1 MKMKQKKPSVIPPTA
16 PAAQPLSYQYHDF
29 LLDRQPELLDALR
42 RDATAGRANA
52 QYLMGMM
59 YAEGH
64 HLPQDTELAL
74 HWLERAAKQGH
85 LDAQLDLGLLCLESG
100 DAEGG
105 RQWLII
111 AGAGGSVQAQYQLF
125 RYYFEGQYGAPDYS
139 QAMEWLEWAAQGG
152 VVEAQDALG
161 SLYLYGENV
170 PEDRKKARYWLRKA
184 AAKSLPQAQYHLGL
198 LYLSEPAPTTRQR
211 NSGLQWLGKA
221 ARANFAQAQFMLGVY
236 LLQGNASKADIV
248 EARFWLEQATMRGIT
263 DAAEYLQKWEA
274 SSAAKKT
281 E

>member
-16 PAAQPLSYQYHDF
+16 PAVQPLSYQYHDF

-111 AGAGGSVQAQYQLF
+111 AGADAI
-125 RYYFEGQYGAPDYS
+125 P
-139 QAMEWLEWAAQGG
+139 
-152 VVEAQDALG
+152 VV
-161 SLYLYGENV
+161 SL
-170 PEDRKKARYWLRKA
+170 
-184 AAKSLPQAQYHLGL
+184 L
-198 LYLSEPAPTTRQR
+198 L
-211 NSGLQWLGKA
+211 
-221 ARANFAQAQFMLGVY
+221 
-236 LLQGNASKADIV
+236 
-248 EARFWLEQATMRGIT
+248 
-263 DAAEYLQKWEA
+263 
-274 SSAAKKT
+274 
-281 E
+281 

>member
-16 PAAQPLSYQYHDF
+16 PAVQPLSYQYHDF

-152 VVEAQDALG
+152 VVIIMSYVL
-161 SLYLYGENV
+161 
-170 PEDRKKARYWLRKA
+170 
-184 AAKSLPQAQYHLGL
+184 
-198 LYLSEPAPTTRQR
+198 LSEPEISAHEPKVV
-211 NSGLQWLGKA
+211 LVDE
-221 ARANFAQAQFMLGVY
+221 ANRIREVIRYEPANTVL
-236 LLQGNASKADIV
+236 
-248 EARFWLEQATMRGIT
+248 
-263 DAAEYLQKWEA
+263 
-274 SSAAKKT
+274 
-281 E
+281 